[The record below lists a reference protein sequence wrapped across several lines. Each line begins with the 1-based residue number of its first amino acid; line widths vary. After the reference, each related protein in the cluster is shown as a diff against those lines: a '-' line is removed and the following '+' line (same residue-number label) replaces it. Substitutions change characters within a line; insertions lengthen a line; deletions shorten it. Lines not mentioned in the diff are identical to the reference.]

1 MTEGKPAPRGW
12 RVVRVPKPA
21 DPDQAALA
29 VEALLEAPIRGVEER
44 EDELVAYLPAD
55 EEGEGDDALMQEIS
69 LRLAGA
75 LGEAPK
81 VTTSWQVHEAWEE
94 RWRQGLGPRRITSRL
109 VVSPSWVDPELNP
122 GELLVVVD
130 PGMAFG
136 TAEHPTTRGSLRL
149 LDRLVEP
156 GQRVADVGAG
166 SGILAVAAA
175 RLGAD
180 EVVAVEMDAWSCQV
194 ARENARANGVEGRVQ
209 IRQLAVAP
217 EFLPDEP
224 PFHGIVANI
233 ESGVLLPLLAGF
245 AGGLEADGW
254 LILSGIM
261 ADEAAD
267 VRRAAAAEGLE
278 LRDED
283 REEEWWT
290 ASFMRREPVGGR

>member
-1 MTEGKPAPRGW
+1 MTETKPAPRGW
-12 RVVRVPKPA
+12 RILRVPKPA
-21 DPDQAALA
+21 DPDLAALT
-29 VEALLEAPIRGVEER
+29 VDALIQAPIRGVEER
-44 EDELVAYLPAD
+44 DDELVAYLPAD
-55 EEGEGDDALMQEIS
+55 GDERDEALIEEVS
-69 LRLAGA
+69 LRLADV
-75 LGEAPK
+75 LGEAPGL
-81 VTTSWQVHEAWEE
+81 TSTWQAHEAWEE

-109 VVSPSWVDPELNP
+109 VVSPSWVEPELKP

-166 SGILAVAAA
+166 SGILSVAAA

-194 ARENARANGVEGRVQ
+194 ARENARANGVEDRVQ
-209 IRQLAVAP
+209 VRQLTVTP
-217 EFLPDEP
+217 GFLPDEP

-233 ESGVLLPLLAGF
+233 ESGVLLPLLGGF

-278 LRDED
+278 LIAED

-290 ASFMRREPVGGR
+290 ASFILREPLGGP

>member
-1 MTEGKPAPRGW
+1 MTEGTSAPRGW
-12 RVVRVPKPA
+12 RVLRVPKPT

-29 VEALLEAPIRGVEER
+29 VEVLLEAPTRGVEER
-44 EDELVAYLPAD
+44 DGELVAYLPDDAED
-55 EEGEGDDALMQEIS
+55 GDDALIEALS
-69 LRLAGA
+69 LRLAEV
-75 LGEAPK
+75 LGEVPRL
-81 VTTSWQVHEAWEE
+81 TSVWQAHEAWEE

-109 VVSPSWVDPELNP
+109 VVSPSWVEPELRP

-156 GQRVADVGAG
+156 GHRVADVGAG
-166 SGILAVAAA
+166 SGILSVAAA

-180 EVVAVEMDAWSCQV
+180 EVVALEMDAWSCQV
-194 ARENARANGVEGRVQ
+194 ARENARGNGVEDRIQV
-209 IRQLAVAP
+209 RQLALTSR
-217 EFLPDEP
+217 FLPEEP

-233 ESGVLLPLLAGF
+233 ESGVLLPLLPGF

-267 VRRAAAAEGLE
+267 LREAAFAEGLE
-278 LRDED
+278 LMDED

-290 ASFMRREPVGGR
+290 ASFRRRDPPG